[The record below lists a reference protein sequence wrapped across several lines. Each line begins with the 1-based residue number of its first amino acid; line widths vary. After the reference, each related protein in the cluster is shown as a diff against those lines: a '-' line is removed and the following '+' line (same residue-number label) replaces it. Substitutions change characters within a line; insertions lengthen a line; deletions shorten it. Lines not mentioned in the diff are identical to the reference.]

1 MCVAGAWLLCPAGL
15 LQHQA
20 DSEVFPLPTA
30 TSVLGSLCP
39 FLSKM
44 YSQLQ
49 PAWRDS
55 LINDSHCSLTG
66 AGAPVDHLPWP
77 ETRAFQE
84 KKRPVMSLPPG
95 PGGMWHQRK
104 LLCYLLIAPEQMFAG
119 WASSALRRCVL
130 KIIVLLPSQT
140 VNVAKPSGSDGLLL
154 FGQSR

>member
-44 YSQLQ
+44 CSQLQ

-66 AGAPVDHLPWP
+66 AGAPVDNLPWP

-95 PGGMWHQRK
+95 PGGMWHQKETTVLFINCTRADVCRVGV
-104 LLCYLLIAPEQMFAG
+104 LCPQEMCAQDHCTFTLSNSKRGQ
-119 WASSALRRCVL
+119 ALR
-130 KIIVLLPSQT
+130 
-140 VNVAKPSGSDGLLL
+140 
-154 FGQSR
+154 F